1 MNKGSSV
8 SLNSVLQML
17 RLLDN
22 GSINANYTSTQF
34 LEIVKGQQDEGVI
47 INGNTN
53 GLVRLARLVVEVAA
67 KDFAGAHQH
76 FDDIGE
82 LDTCEVPLTI
92 VLKPAEWDV

>member
-1 MNKGSSV
+1 MNTGNST
-8 SLNSVLQML
+8 SLTSVLKML
-17 RLLDN
+17 RLLDDN
-22 GSINANYTSTQF
+22 SVSTDEKTSQF
-34 LEIVKGQQDEGVI
+34 LEVVKSQQDEGVI

-53 GLVRLARLVVEVAA
+53 GLVRLARLVLEVAA

-76 FDDIGE
+76 FDDVGE